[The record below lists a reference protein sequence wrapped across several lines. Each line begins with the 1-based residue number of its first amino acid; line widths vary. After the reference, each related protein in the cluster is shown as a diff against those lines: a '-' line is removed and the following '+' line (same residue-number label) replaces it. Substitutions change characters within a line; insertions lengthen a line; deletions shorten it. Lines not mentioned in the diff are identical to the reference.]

1 MSNGSYHTLYSMR
14 RAIAQKAYDENL
26 EEEYFIDN
34 FVCEDVTSKE
44 IIKSVEPISRQSKA
58 IKKKNRISK

>member
-26 EEEYFIDN
+26 EEEYYIDN
-34 FVCEDVTSKE
+34 EASDDATRKE
-44 IIKSVEPISRQSKA
+44 MV
-58 IKKKNRISK
+58 